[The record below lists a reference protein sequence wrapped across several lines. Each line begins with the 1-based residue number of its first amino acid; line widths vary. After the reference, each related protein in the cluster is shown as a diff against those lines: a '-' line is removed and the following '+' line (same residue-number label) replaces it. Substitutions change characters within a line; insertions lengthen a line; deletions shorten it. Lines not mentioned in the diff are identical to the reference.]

1 HLFHLLPEELYY
13 SSDIFP
19 ETRHR
24 GIFDVM
30 VYKSDNIISGS
41 FPKLDSSLIGN
52 GNIEILWNKA
62 SINFGLSDLR
72 GIQEEVYINWN
83 NKKIPFNPGVSNE
96 NVFKSGIHIPILFN
110 PGKNNDFSINLA
122 LNGSQQIDF
131 LPLGKTTT
139 IDLKSSWSSPKFVG
153 AFIPDSYEI
162 KDGFTAHYKQLH
174 LNRNFPQYWSDSNH
188 NIYDSAMGVELIT
201 PNDNYNKA
209 IRSAKYAEMFIA
221 FTFLVFFFFE
231 VKNKKRIHP
240 IQYILVG
247 LALIINYTLLV
258 SISEHISFNWAYII
272 SAVATIAL
280 IGWYVHVILVKK
292 QLTWLLIA
300 ILTMLYGFIFVIL
313 QLEDW
318 ALLAGSIG
326 LFIVLTGVMYFS
338 RKIDWYNL
346 NSK

>member
-1 HLFHLLPEELYY
+1 
-13 SSDIFP
+13 
-19 ETRHR
+19 
-24 GIFDVM
+24 M

-162 KDGFTAHYKQLH
+162 KDGLKRMERAKRCYQKWRRESRPESQ
-174 LNRNFPQYWSDSNH
+174 D
-188 NIYDSAMGVELIT
+188 IT
-201 PNDNYNKA
+201 
-209 IRSAKYAEMFIA
+209 
-221 FTFLVFFFFE
+221 FE
-231 VKNKKRIHP
+231 C
-240 IQYILVG
+240 G
-247 LALIINYTLLV
+247 T
-258 SISEHISFNWAYII
+258 
-272 SAVATIAL
+272 
-280 IGWYVHVILVKK
+280 
-292 QLTWLLIA
+292 
-300 ILTMLYGFIFVIL
+300 IFVL
-313 QLEDW
+313 QL
-318 ALLAGSIG
+318 S
-326 LFIVLTGVMYFS
+326 M
-338 RKIDWYNL
+338 
-346 NSK
+346 